1 MKVLAKRLVAVSM
14 VLQLLGVGVPQIAH
28 AALVSTQQLLD
39 SQDRTERLERVDKV
53 LVQDEVR
60 KQFVLLGVD
69 PDEARQ
75 RVAAL
80 TDAELVQLEAGI
92 GNKPAGGDS
101 ILAVLGIILVVL
113 LVLELVGV
121 TNVFTKI

>member
-28 AALVSTQQLLD
+28 AALVSTQQVLD
-39 SQDRTERLERVDKV
+39 SQERTERLERVDKV
-53 LVQDEVR
+53 LMQDEVR

>member
-28 AALVSTQQLLD
+28 AALVSTQQVLD
-39 SQDRTERLERVDKV
+39 SHERTERLERIDKL
-53 LVQDEVR
+53 LVRDEVR
-60 KQFVLLGVD
+60 RQFVLLGVD

-80 TDAELVQLEAGI
+80 TDAELVRLEAGI
-92 GNKPAGGDS
+92 GDMPAGGDS
-101 ILAVLGIILVVL
+101 ILAVLGIILVEL

>member
-1 MKVLAKRLVAVSM
+1 MKAFAKRVVAVSM
-14 VLQLLGVGVPQIAH
+14 VLQLLGVGVPQIVH
-28 AALVSTQQLLD
+28 AALVSTQQVLD
-39 SQDRTERLERVDKV
+39 SHERTERLERIDKL
-53 LVQDEVR
+53 LVRDEVR
-60 KQFVLLGVD
+60 RQFVLLGVD

-80 TDAELVQLEAGI
+80 TDAELVRLEAGI
-92 GNKPAGGDS
+92 GDMPAGGDS

>member
-28 AALVSTQQLLD
+28 AALVSTQQVLD
-39 SQDRTERLERVDKV
+39 SQERTERLERIDKV
-53 LVQDEVR
+53 LVRDEVR

-92 GNKPAGGDS
+92 ANKPAGGDS